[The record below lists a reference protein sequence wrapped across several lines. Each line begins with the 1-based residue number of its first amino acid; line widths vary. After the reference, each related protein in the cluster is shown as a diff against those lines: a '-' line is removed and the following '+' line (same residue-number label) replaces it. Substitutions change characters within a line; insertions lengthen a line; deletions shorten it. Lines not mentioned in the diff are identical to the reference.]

1 MKNRHSK
8 LSIGIAVFFEIIL
21 IITAISSIISR
32 QFESLFLFP
41 GAIICI
47 ILPFII
53 TRIANKKKILLPSSF
68 EFISLLFI
76 LLSLY
81 FGEIMKVYTTVWWWD
96 LFIHGMFGSYAVI
109 VALHL
114 IQGIIIKE
122 KETTEKRFTIFT
134 LIFAFSFSITL
145 GTLWEMIEFLADYF
159 FKADMVTGGLE
170 DTATDLLIKIFFAF
184 ITSII
189 CYYRSN
195 KEKRK

>member
-1 MKNRHSK
+1 MKNKHSK
-8 LSIGIAVFFEIIL
+8 LSIGIAILFEIIL
-21 IITAISSIISR
+21 ITTAIYRIISR
-32 QFESLFLFP
+32 QFEGLFLFP

-53 TRIANKKKILLPSSF
+53 THIANKKKILLPSSF

-76 LLSLY
+76 LLALY
-81 FGEIMKVYTTVWWWD
+81 FGEIMKVYTTFWWWD
-96 LFIHGMFGSYAVI
+96 LFLHGMFGSYAVL

-114 IQGIIIKE
+114 IQGVIIKE
-122 KETTEKRFTIFT
+122 EETTEKRFTIFT

-159 FKADMVTGGLE
+159 FKADMVNGGLE

-189 CYYRSN
+189 WYYR
-195 KEKRK
+195 KMKKKIE

>member
-1 MKNRHSK
+1 MKNKHSK
-8 LSIGIAVFFEIIL
+8 LSIGIAILFEIIL
-21 IITAISSIISR
+21 ITTAISSIISR
-32 QFESLFLFP
+32 QFEGLFLFP

-53 TRIANKKKILLPSSF
+53 THIANKKKILLPSSF

-76 LLSLY
+76 LLALY
-81 FGEIMKVYTTVWWWD
+81 FGEIMKVYTTFWWWD
-96 LFIHGMFGSYAVI
+96 LFLHGMFGSYAVI

-114 IQGIIIKE
+114 IQGVIIKE
-122 KETTEKRFTIFT
+122 NETTEKRFTIFT

-159 FKADMVTGGLE
+159 FKADMVNGGLE
-170 DTATDLLIKIFFAF
+170 DTATDLLIKISFAF

-189 CYYRSN
+189 WYYR
-195 KEKRK
+195 KMKKK